1 MWLLSR
7 LAEVSSGVWKS
18 ERRPCGRAEERNDQG
33 HRGADPGARPG
44 GADAA
49 ARAAPGAPVEDVRRN
64 ARPARRL
71 ARDRPR
77 RDPRAGRPER
87 LRQVDADQDAR
98 RLPPGRPG
106 GARVARRRTV
116 RPVGDERRPPRQPAL
131 RAPGPRSGD
140 RAQCRRQ
147 PGAQP
152 GIRAHV
158 ARVHRLGGAGADGTH
173 VDRAVRRRHRRP
185 PSADVRHAGR
195 VHRRRDRGG
204 SRGWTGGGVLVLD
217 EPTAML
223 PHTEVDKLLE
233 IVREVRRGGTSV
245 LYVSHRMDE
254 IFDLADRVT
263 VLRGGRLI
271 GTRDVADLTP
281 QSLATMMVG
290 EDVDIS
296 ARPEP
301 AGGTRPA
308 LLEVRDLRAGV
319 LDGVSFSVREGEVL
333 GIAGLPGSGRETLP
347 YAIAGAW
354 EGPMSGTLRLPA
366 RSEAWIDVAQDAG
379 GRFPLVPAKRT
390 TEGVISAFSV
400 KENLTLPLVDRLRGR
415 AAIDAGREAE
425 LVDGWIEGLGIRTAG
440 ADASITTLSG
450 GNQQKVV
457 MARCLAL
464 GSPVL
469 ALCEPTAG
477 VDIGTRIQLYE
488 LIAEQAR
495 AGVGVIV
502 SSSDEGDLLGMCTRV
517 LVLRRGVVATELT
530 GDDIT
535 EPNLL
540 HAMEGTD

>member
-1 MWLLSR
+1 MIETIEAPSAAPGSGATAPEPVLRLEHLSKTFGGTR
-7 LAEVSSGVWKS
+7 ALRDVALEIGPGEIHALVGQNGCGKSTLIKTLAGY
-18 ERRPCGRAEERNDQG
+18 
-33 HRGADPGARPG
+33 HHADPGALAWLDGEPFDLSSASGARHDRLRFVHQDLGLVNELSAVDNLALSRGYARTRLGSIDWAEQERTARALIGRFGVDLDVHRPLTY
-44 GADAA
+44 ATPVERTVVAIAA
-49 ARAAPGAPVEDVRRN
+49 ALE
-64 ARPARRL
+64 
-71 ARDRPR
+71 
-77 RDPRAGRPER
+77 
-87 LRQVDADQDAR
+87 
-98 RLPPGRPG
+98 
-106 GARVARRRTV
+106 
-116 RPVGDERRPPRQPAL
+116 
-131 RAPGPRSGD
+131 
-140 RAQCRRQ
+140 
-147 PGAQP
+147 
-152 GIRAHV
+152 
-158 ARVHRLGGAGADGTH
+158 
-173 VDRAVRRRHRRP
+173 
-185 PSADVRHAGR
+185 
-195 VHRRRDRGG
+195 
-204 SRGWTGGGVLVLD
+204 GWSGGGVLVLD

-223 PHTEVDKLLE
+223 PHAEVDKLLE

-254 IFDLADRVT
+254 IFELADRVT

-296 ARPEP
+296 IRPD
-301 AGGTRPA
+301 AADAARPA

-319 LDGVSFSVREGEVL
+319 LDGVSFDLGRGEVL

-347 YAIAGAW
+347 YAVAGAW
-354 EGPMSGTLRLPA
+354 DGPASGTLRLPA
-366 RSEAWIDVAQDAG
+366 QSEDWTDVSADGA
-379 GRFPLVPAKRT
+379 GRFPLVPANRT

-415 AAIDAGREAE
+415 AAISSAREGEFVAE
-425 LVDGWIEGLGIRTAG
+425 WIDRLGIRTAG
-440 ADASITTLSG
+440 ADVPITTLSG

-464 GSPVL
+464 GSSVL

-495 AGVGVIV
+495 AGIGVIV
-502 SSSDEGDLLGMCTRV
+502 SSSDEGDLLGLCTRV
-517 LVLRRGVVATELT
+517 LVLRRGVIAAELT

-535 EPNLL
+535 EANLL